1 MKERRTIV
9 NTALTDSGAPPRGA
23 VVITGASTGIGRAC
37 ALALDALGFRV
48 FAGVRKAEDGESLR
62 RASSAR
68 LTPIFID
75 VTDEQSI
82 AAAAEEVSREV
93 GEAGLVGLVNNAGIA
108 IPGPLEYLP
117 LEELR
122 RQLEINLVGQLAV
135 TQAFLPLLRRGRGRM
150 VNISSLAG
158 KLTTPFNG
166 AYSAAKH
173 GIEAF
178 SDALR
183 MELAPWGI
191 HVSVV
196 EPGTIATAMPKKLL
210 RDANAVLN
218 NLPAEGRERYGSDFE
233 TYVRTL
239 AEHAQSGSQPEVV
252 ARAIV
257 HALTARTPRARYPA
271 GAPAG
276 RMLMLYRLLPDR
288 LLDRVILRFL
298 GLPRAFGVRTD
309 LLDPASEASPPD

>member
-1 MKERRTIV
+1 
-9 NTALTDSGAPPRGA
+9 
-23 VVITGASTGIGRAC
+23 
-37 ALALDALGFRV
+37 
-48 FAGVRKAEDGESLR
+48 
-62 RASSAR
+62 
-68 LTPIFID
+68 
-75 VTDEQSI
+75 
-82 AAAAEEVSREV
+82 
-93 GEAGLVGLVNNAGIA
+93 
-108 IPGPLEYLP
+108 
-117 LEELR
+117 LR

-135 TQAFLPLLRRGRGRM
+135 TQAFLPLLRKARGRI
-150 VNISSLAG
+150 VNVSSLAG

-210 RDANAVLN
+210 RDAATVLS

-257 HALTARTPRARYPA
+257 HALTAQTPRALYPA
-271 GAPAG
+271 GAPAR

-298 GLPRAFGVRTD
+298 GLPHAFGLRTE
-309 LLDPASEASPPD
+309 LPA

>member
-1 MKERRTIV
+1 V
-9 NTALTDSGAPPRGA
+9 NTPLTDSNAPRGA

-37 ALALDALGFRV
+37 ALTLDALGFRV
-48 FAGVRKAEDGESLR
+48 FAGVRKSSDGESLR
-62 RASSAR
+62 RGSSVR

-93 GEAGLVGLVNNAGIA
+93 GDAGLAGLVNNAGIA

-117 LEELR
+117 REELR

-135 TQAFLPLLRRGRGRM
+135 TQAFLPLLRKARGRI

-210 RDANAVLN
+210 QDAATVLS
-218 NLPAEGRERYGSDFE
+218 NLPDEGRERYGSDFE
-233 TYVRTL
+233 TYVREL
-239 AEHAQSGSQPEVV
+239 AEHAQRGSQPEVV
-252 ARAIV
+252 ARAVV

-271 GAPAG
+271 GTPAG

-288 LLDRVILRFL
+288 LLDSVILRFL
-298 GLPRAFGVRTD
+298 DLPRAFGVRTE
-309 LLDPASEASPPD
+309 LLDPAS

>member
-1 MKERRTIV
+1 MMV
-9 NTALTDSGAPPRGA
+9 DTALIRSGASQGA

-37 ALALDALGFRV
+37 ALSLDALGFRV
-48 FAGVRKAEDGESLR
+48 FAGVRKSDDGESLR
-62 RASSAR
+62 RVASDR
-68 LTPIFID
+68 LTPVFID
-75 VTDEQSI
+75 VTDKQSI
-82 AAAAEEVSREV
+82 AAAAGSVSREV
-93 GEAGLVGLVNNAGIA
+93 GTAGLVGLVNNAGVA
-108 IPGPLEYLP
+108 VPGPLEYLP

-135 TQAFLPLLRRGRGRM
+135 IQAFLPLLRKARGRI

-183 MELAPWGI
+183 MELTPWGI

-196 EPGTIATAMPKKLL
+196 EPGTIATAMPRKLWQ
-210 RDANAVLN
+210 DANAVLS
-218 NLPAEGRERYGSDFE
+218 NLPPEGRERYSEAFE

-239 AEHAQSGSQPEVV
+239 AEHAQSGSPPEVV
-252 ARAIV
+252 SRAIV
-257 HALTARTPRARYPA
+257 HALTAKTPRTRYPA

-276 RMLMLYRLLPDR
+276 RMLALYRLLPDR

-298 GLPRAFGVRTD
+298 GLPS
-309 LLDPASEASPPD
+309 AST